1 MENLLDLTYL
11 TESERKWIQE
21 VLDRDETIQKAEDA
35 RIERLKSKAMRTNN
49 PTIRKKIKM
58 RTGEW
63 FLDLADKDQTLKKR
77 GVDSVRASIRRKGKD
92 RPKPISQ
99 RTTQITDLVEQVDIT
114 PVPDPEPIVP
124 EESYFS
130 RTHSNYGD
138 NSYDE
143 SSEIDDESKNQEPR
157 VTEPEDQ
164 VADES
169 VYCDVTNNRIA
180 DENDPEKPVSP
191 TFESPLTL
199 ENVHSHID
207 PSPPVQKEPLQ
218 PPLEDSTSSQLTPQ
232 HPEDEDEDQS
242 PRRIRRMGS
251 SRRKRE
257 FKPIHDETV
266 EQNEEREKVEEL
278 SSAMTFLQTI
288 DKGKTAE
295 RMDAHLPI
303 LNCTKEILDLI
314 GSLQDQGCTCTG
326 RDTLLEIEKASSQER
341 VIEKV
346 VEMLSQPKNA
356 ELPLYYEL
364 ADHEMSLVTV
374 KQIDK
379 SVTQDHHDEDIYL
392 GEPPQ
397 NLRQIVDA
405 LMVSDESQDAGNC

>member
-63 FLDLADKDQTLKKR
+63 FLDLADKDQSLKKR

-92 RPKPISQ
+92 RPKTISQ

-114 PVPDPEPIVP
+114 PVADPEPIVP

-157 VTEPEDQ
+157 VTEAENQ

-169 VYCDVTNNRIA
+169 IYCDVTNNRIA
-180 DENDPEKPVSP
+180 DENDPEKTVSP
-191 TFESPLTL
+191 AFESPLTL
-199 ENVHSHID
+199 ENVHTHIELD
-207 PSPPVQKEPLQ
+207 QTPENQPEIHHKEPELEQTPENQENQ
-218 PPLEDSTSSQLTPQ
+218 PEIHHKEPELDQTPENQ
-232 HPEDEDEDQS
+232 PKIHHKEPELDQT
-242 PRRIRRMGS
+242 PEIIP
-251 SRRKRE
+251 E
-257 FKPIHDETV
+257 
-266 EQNEEREKVEEL
+266 NEKVEEL

-303 LNCTKEILDLI
+303 LNCTREILDLI

-326 RDTLLEIEKASSQER
+326 RDTLLEISSQER
-341 VIEKV
+341 VIKKV

-379 SVTQDHHDEDIYL
+379 SVTQDPHDEDIYL

-405 LMVSDESQDAGNC
+405 LMVSDEYQDAGNC